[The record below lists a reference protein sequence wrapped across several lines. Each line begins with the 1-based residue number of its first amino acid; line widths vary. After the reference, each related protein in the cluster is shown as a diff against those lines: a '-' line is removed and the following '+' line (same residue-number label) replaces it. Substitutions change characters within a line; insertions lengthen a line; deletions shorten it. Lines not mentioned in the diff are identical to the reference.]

1 MSAAR
6 VPSPGCSCPSRF
18 PRCATASRSTTKNGY
33 HRSVAILAAVD
44 DFLFR
49 SKIRATAKHVNA
61 DVVFAQTQDE
71 ILAQA
76 RQLKPSLV
84 IIDLNSA
91 KADPVGT
98 IAALKA
104 DAELAG
110 IPAIG
115 FASHVHAD
123 LIAAARKAGADQVLP
138 RSAFAGNLAEILSS
152 SGGKSY

>member
-1 MSAAR
+1 M
-6 VPSPGCSCPSRF
+6 
-18 PRCATASRSTTKNGY
+18 
-33 HRSVAILAAVD
+33 AILAAVD

-104 DAELAG
+104 DAELAR

-115 FASHVHAD
+115 FASHVHTD

-152 SGGKSY
+152 AAR

>member
-1 MSAAR
+1 MP
-6 VPSPGCSCPSRF
+6 V
-18 PRCATASRSTTKNGY
+18 
-33 HRSVAILAAVD
+33 LAAVD

-61 DVVFAQTQDE
+61 EVVFAQTAEE

-76 RQLKPSLV
+76 RALKPSLV

-91 KADPVGT
+91 KADAVGT
-98 IAALKA
+98 IAALKQ

-110 IPAIG
+110 LRTIG
-115 FASHVHAD
+115 FASHVHVD
-123 LIAAARKAGADQVLP
+123 LIQAARRAGADQVMP

-152 SGGKSY
+152 AVPE